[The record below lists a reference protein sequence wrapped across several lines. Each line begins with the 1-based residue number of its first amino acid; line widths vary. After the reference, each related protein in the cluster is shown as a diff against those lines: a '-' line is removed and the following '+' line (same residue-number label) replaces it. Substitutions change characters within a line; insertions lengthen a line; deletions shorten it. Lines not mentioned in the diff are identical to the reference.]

1 MILAGIDEAGYGPL
15 LGPLVVGCCAF
26 HVAEGDPAAV
36 ELPCLWKRL
45 RKLVSKS
52 RTKNG
57 KKLHV
62 NDSKMVYSA
71 GLGVKELE
79 RSILAILATVRAD
92 SDAAGEHVCDEL
104 NTLLARV
111 AGHATDD
118 LRGYPWYLPYPGE
131 RFPLEQDLTPIRLF
145 ANALNAEMEKA
156 SLRCVH
162 LAARVVPE
170 RQLNQ
175 MLDATRNKGSALFS
189 TAVVHLDYLIRAY
202 GHQDLVIFCDRQGG
216 REHYGSLLRLMFDDW
231 ALEVTRELDGHSEYR
246 LLRGPHAVRIIF
258 CEKAEA
264 QCMPV
269 AIASM
274 LSKYLREALM
284 GRFNAYWKLMLPDVA
299 PTAGYYSDGSRFLRD
314 IDVKRRELG
323 IDDAQLVRSR

>member
-26 HVAEGDPAAV
+26 EVADGDAAAD

-45 RKLVSKS
+45 RKLVSKN
-52 RTKNG
+52 RTKAG

-62 NDSKMVYSA
+62 NDSKLVYSA
-71 GLGVKELE
+71 GTGIKELE
-79 RSILAILATVRAD
+79 RSILAILATMRTD
-92 SDAAGEHVCDEL
+92 PCDEL
-104 NTLLARV
+104 DTLLATV
-111 AGHATDD
+111 ASHASGD
-118 LRGYPWYLPYPGE
+118 LRGYPWYLPYAGE
-131 RFPLEQDLTPIRLF
+131 RFPLEQDLTPIWLF
-145 ANALNAEMEKA
+145 ANALRTEMEKG

-170 RQLNQ
+170 RQFNQ

-189 TAVVHLDYLIRAY
+189 TTVVHLDHLIRTY
-202 GHQDLVIFCDRQGG
+202 GDKGLVIFCDRQGA
-216 REHYGSLLRLMFDDW
+216 REHYGSLLRLMFEDW
-231 ALEVTRELDGHSEYR
+231 SLEVTRELDGHSEYK
-246 LLRGPHAVRIIF
+246 LLRGPHVVRVIF

-269 AIASM
+269 ALASM

-284 GRFNAYWKLMLPDVA
+284 GRFNAYWAAMLPELE
-299 PTAGYYSDGSRFLRD
+299 PTAGYYSDGVRFLND
-314 IDVKRRELG
+314 IDMKRRELG
-323 IDDAQLVRSR
+323 IEDVQLIRSR